1 MKAVWKGI
9 SKKFDWLGI
18 SRFSMV
24 CAGLAL
30 VIASPK
36 ESLYQCALWA
46 LMFNAVAYHL
56 FIKCPAFEGQFNE
69 VSRNDKKLYFS

>member
-36 ESLYQCALWA
+36 EPLYQCALCL
-46 LMFNAVAYHL
+46 LMFNVVAHASCG
-56 FIKCPAFEGQFNE
+56 ISSSFEELFNE
-69 VSRNDKKLYFS
+69 VSRND